1 MRCIRT
7 NQIMKSLYKNEMWR
21 YKDYKDSRRVRNP
34 QNVTIAYGNKTFANE
49 SGLDH
54 TFKWHS
60 EAVSSNFWSNWRKSC
75 VSFDYK
81 SSHPNAVGMA
91 TKYLPTKERN

>member
-1 MRCIRT
+1 MRHTRKRQLYNFQKKRNVVFVNFEI
-7 NQIMKSLYKNEMWR
+7 NHWNSIEASL
-21 YKDYKDSRRVRNP
+21 DTS
-34 QNVTIAYGNKTFANE
+34 
-49 SGLDH
+49 
-54 TFKWHS
+54 FKWHS

>member
-1 MRCIRT
+1 MRHTRNRQLFKLTGHKHWTETYNIPMWESRKWT
-7 NQIMKSLYKNEMWR
+7 RWLDKS
-21 YKDYKDSRRVRNP
+21 
-34 QNVTIAYGNKTFANE
+34 
-49 SGLDH
+49 
-54 TFKWHS
+54 FKWHS

-81 SSHPNAVGMA
+81 TSLPNDVGMA

>member
-1 MRCIRT
+1 MRHTRNLQIVKASKLTHWGDAKNYPIQTMRKKMIR
-7 NQIMKSLYKNEMWR
+7 QLI
-21 YKDYKDSRRVRNP
+21 D
-34 QNVTIAYGNKTFANE
+34 Q
-49 SGLDH
+49 

>member
-1 MRCIRT
+1 MRHTRKRQLYNFQKKRNIVFV
-7 NQIMKSLYKNEMWR
+7 NFEMNHWNSIEASLDKSF
-21 YKDYKDSRRVRNP
+21 
-34 QNVTIAYGNKTFANE
+34 T
-49 SGLDH
+49 
-54 TFKWHS
+54 WHS

>member
-1 MRCIRT
+1 MRYTR
-7 NQIMKSLYKNEMWR
+7 NRQVGKLHGYRHWKNSMNFPI
-21 YKDYKDSRRVRNP
+21 KDMD
-34 QNVTIAYGNKTFANE
+34 QNE
-49 SGLDH
+49 LDK

>member
-1 MRCIRT
+1 MRHTRKRQLYNFQKKRNVVFI
-7 NQIMKSLYKNEMWR
+7 NFEINYWNSIEDSLDKS
-21 YKDYKDSRRVRNP
+21 
-34 QNVTIAYGNKTFANE
+34 
-49 SGLDH
+49 
-54 TFKWHS
+54 FKWHS

-91 TKYLPTKERN
+91 TKYLPTKEKK

>member
-1 MRCIRT
+1 MRHTR
-7 NQIMKSLYKNEMWR
+7 NRQLYKLT
-21 YKDYKDSRRVRNP
+21 KDKHWYDTC
-34 QNVTIAYGNKTFANE
+34 NVTIEFNNKWAPLA
-49 SGLDH
+49 LDP

-60 EAVSSNFWSNWRKSC
+60 EAVSSNFWSNFRKSC

-91 TKYLPTKERN
+91 TKYLPTKEKN